1 VIPCLLP
8 ISVTQIFSRLYI
20 CCGLIFLEPVA
31 WFLWNSDYVLTFLFV
46 IFFFFLQDV
55 ASKIMAFSQ
64 QGPRTTCIISANGAL
79 CTAILRQ
86 PATSG
91 GIVTY
96 EVCLGKIISELGL
109 TLLLHCWLVCCLYF
123 LRFDHRVGMI
133 MFVFW
138 YTFTDICIQVSM
150 SLSQVCVTS
159 SFQSY

>member
-1 VIPCLLP
+1 
-8 ISVTQIFSRLYI
+8 
-20 CCGLIFLEPVA
+20 
-31 WFLWNSDYVLTFLFV
+31 
-46 IFFFFLQDV
+46 
-55 ASKIMAFSQ
+55 MAFSQ

-79 CTAILRQ
+79 CTAMLRQ